1 MMGISYVPLYPA
13 AFPLFVFCE
22 EEHDRSQWRN
32 HKRTVQ
38 ISHVHLDGVSAS
50 SIKETCTFLV
60 ATVKA
65 TVAVKPH
72 KMSRSIFAFFVAL
85 AVLQAASAVDISKY
99 KSVRLEFNESHMV
112 LKTKLLGGGDERA
125 SGFIGD
131 LFVGQRYA
139 DEIVFRRVVEFD
151 NPTNT
156 VQTTSLNL
164 SITNGK
170 LFHSIINFNT
180 PCTIFHDQC
189 HR

>member
-1 MMGISYVPLYPA
+1 
-13 AFPLFVFCE
+13 
-22 EEHDRSQWRN
+22 
-32 HKRTVQ
+32 
-38 ISHVHLDGVSAS
+38 
-50 SIKETCTFLV
+50 
-60 ATVKA
+60 
-65 TVAVKPH
+65 
-72 KMSRSIFAFFVAL
+72 MSRSIFAFFVAL

-164 SITNGK
+164 SITNGVIHYVSARNNPGSYAVACNDPSS
-170 LFHSIINFNT
+170 LGSSQSSIHLRVPPNSKSMLT
-180 PCTIFHDQC
+180 LTIAAHNQVYSFL
-189 HR
+189 